1 MVIRIW
7 LAVIAIVLT
16 FLHAM
21 PWLPGRHEPILFGV
35 VPITIALWV
44 LWTVAVMLVV
54 AWISFR
60 YDPYAPVV
68 RDVENRITH
77 KGAGGQDPANHRKED

>member
-1 MVIRIW
+1 MVMRIW

-16 FLHAM
+16 LLHAM

-35 VPITIALWV
+35 IPITIALWV

-68 RDVENRITH
+68 REIESSSRE
-77 KGAGGQDPANHRKED
+77 GAGGQDSASHRKED